1 MGFEEEYAGMQDTAG
16 ETRPVQFPIAKAIAY
31 GVVIWVVGFIWGSIV
46 FMTPSL
52 KKTPPIPYVSSNPA
66 ISFPI
71 IALWIPLTY
80 LFARQFLKKS
90 RTPDAH
96 GTKLGLAFSEVN
108 FVLDVIVLVVLLK
121 AGITYFA
128 AASIW
133 LAYAMLFVIPW
144 LTGRSLAKA
153 VID

>member
-1 MGFEEEYAGMQDTAG
+1 M
-16 ETRPVQFPIAKAIAY
+16 RFPIVKAIAY
-31 GVVIWVVGFIWGSIV
+31 GVVIWLIGFIWGSIV

-52 KKTPPIPYVSSNPA
+52 KKTPPIPYFSSNPA

-71 IALWIPLTY
+71 ITLWIPLTY
-80 LFARQFLKKS
+80 LLARQFLKNS
-90 RTPDAH
+90 RTPD
-96 GTKLGLAFSEVN
+96 GDGMKLGVAFAAVN

-121 AGITYFA
+121 AGISYFA

-133 LAYAMLFVIPW
+133 LAYAMLFVIPC
-144 LTGRSLAKA
+144 LTGRSLAKS

>member
-1 MGFEEEYAGMQDTAG
+1 MKDAGG
-16 ETRPVQFPIAKAIAY
+16 TRPVRFPIVKAIAY
-31 GVVIWVVGFIWGSIV
+31 GVVIWLIGFIWGSIV

-80 LFARQFLKKS
+80 LLARQFLKNS
-90 RTPDAH
+90 RTPEGD
-96 GTKLGLAFSEVN
+96 GMKLGLAFATVN

-121 AGITYFA
+121 AGISYFA

-133 LAYAMLFVIPW
+133 LAYAMLFVIPC
-144 LTGRSLAKA
+144 LTGRSLAKS

>member
-1 MGFEEEYAGMQDTAG
+1 V
-16 ETRPVQFPIAKAIAY
+16 RFPIVKAIAY
-31 GVVIWVVGFIWGSIV
+31 GVVIWLIGFIWGSIV

-52 KKTPPIPYVSSNPA
+52 KKTPPIPYFSSNPA

-71 IALWIPLTY
+71 ITLWIPLTY
-80 LFARQFLKKS
+80 LLARQFLKNS
-90 RTPDAH
+90 RTPD
-96 GTKLGLAFSEVN
+96 GDGMKLGVAFAAVN

-121 AGITYFA
+121 AGISYFA

-133 LAYAMLFVIPW
+133 LAYAMLFVIPC
-144 LTGRSLAKA
+144 LTGRSLAKS

>member
-1 MGFEEEYAGMQDTAG
+1 MEFRM
-16 ETRPVQFPIAKAIAY
+16 IKAIAY
-31 GVVIWVVGFIWGSIV
+31 GVLIWVVGFIWGSIV

-52 KKTPPIPYVSSNPA
+52 KGTQPIPYFSSNPA

-80 LFARQFLKKS
+80 LLATQFLKHS
-90 RTPDAH
+90 RTPDAD
-96 GTKLGLAFSEVN
+96 GIKLGIAFSAVN
-108 FVLDVIVLVVLLK
+108 FVLDVIILAILLK
-121 AGITYFA
+121 AGIAYFA

-133 LAYAMLFVIPW
+133 LGYALLFVIPW

-153 VID
+153 IVD